1 MKNFS
6 PFLKRFLL
14 IATMGVTPLA
24 QAQISVTYPVPR
36 TVTQR
41 DNANQATLY
50 ITGKISQ
57 SVDQVQ
63 ARLLTRSGEG
73 GTKIDWQV
81 IQNNPQNG
89 VLNGVLK
96 ASGGRYDLEVRGMK
110 DGAQV
115 GSITKVEKVGVGEVF
130 LVVGHSNAQGGD
142 GYSHTIAYEE
152 SNQAYRDQVN
162 TIDFRET
169 SSNWNAYWYQTASAD
184 LLPPLAPSQLCEQ
197 CGMAPGAPR
206 WFWGRLG
213 EMLVQRLNVPVLF
226 YNAAIG
232 GTNIELTYKAAYD
245 IPFEHGFINYNLRH
259 PYINIRNTLKKYVP
273 QSGIRAILSGHG
285 VNDRGSVGKTF
296 EEQYIKLIQKT
307 RDELGESRLA
317 WLVAQD
323 CWLGGKCYGKYN
335 PGDADNSSEHIT
347 RAQLNLVATVSDV
360 YAGADLNTI
369 ESDGRMDNL
378 HFNQNGQKRAAEG
391 WVGAI
396 TEPRN
401 NKSFLTA
408 SKPVLAKAPFQ
419 VVTPDPVNVTSLK
432 SGAWSDPSTW
442 NCNCVPAYTSEVT
455 IQKDHRV
462 SVSGV
467 FYAKTI
473 KNQGELVHLVN

>member
-1 MKNFS
+1 
-6 PFLKRFLL
+6 
-14 IATMGVTPLA
+14 MGITSFA
-24 QAQISVTYPVPR
+24 HAQISVSFPVTR
-36 TVTQR
+36 TVIQR
-41 DNANQATLY
+41 DNANQADLY

-57 SVDQVQ
+57 AVSAVQ
-63 ARLLTRSGEG
+63 ARLVPRSGEG
-73 GTKIDWQV
+73 GTATNWQT

-89 VLNGVLK
+89 VFSGALK
-96 ASGGRYDLEVRGMK
+96 GSGGRYDLEIRGVQ
-110 DGAQV
+110 GQTQV
-115 GSITKVEKVGVGEVF
+115 GSIAKVEKVGIGEVF

-142 GYSHTIAYEE
+142 GYSPSIPYEE
-152 SNQAYRDQVN
+152 SNQVFRDQVN

-169 SSNWNAYWYQTASAD
+169 SPNWNAYWYQTASAD

-213 EMLVQRLNVPVLF
+213 EMLVQRLQVPVLF

-232 GTNIELTYKAAYD
+232 GTNIELTYKAAYN
-245 IPFEHGFINYNLRH
+245 IPFQHGFINYNLRH

-285 VNDRGSVGKTF
+285 VNDRSSVGKSF
-296 EEQYIKLIQKT
+296 EDDYIKLIAKT
-307 RDELGESRLA
+307 REEVGEGRLA

-323 CWLGGKCYGKYN
+323 CWIGGKCYGRYN

-360 YAGADLNTI
+360 YAGPDLNTI

-391 WVGAI
+391 WVSAI
-396 TEPRN
+396 TEPQKN
-401 NKSFLTA
+401 ISFLTK
-408 SKPVLAKAPFQ
+408 STPVMAKAP
-419 VVTPDPVNVTSLK
+419 VSATPDPVNVTSLK

-442 NCNCVPAYTSEVT
+442 NCNCIPAYSSEVT

-462 SVSGV
+462 SVSGL

-473 KNQGELVHLVN
+473 KNQGELVHLIN